1 MNIYGPKSE
10 KSFKEGVQAA
20 LCGDLEIVKQKT
32 RHGFNLED
40 TDEHGRSLLHYAV
53 LGGNLDIVRYL
64 VLNCQMDP
72 GYADEWLI
80 TPYDLA
86 DKELYLESSGKKPSD
101 TEAVYKSSSIKAS
114 QDDIYQKYYFNSEK
128 NRSDIYSFFNEYLGF
143 DLKDTYRNPALRSF
157 HADPSIVR
165 VGDDYYMVNSS
176 FIYFPGIPIS
186 HSKDLVNWE
195 LIGYAVTDPD
205 WASRHLGKLEGGRGF
220 WAPDISYHEGRFY
233 ICATLR
239 NNDDMEYPQTQIV
252 TSSDKPEGP
261 YDTPVI
267 HNISGIDPSL
277 FTDDDGRRYML
288 LNRGA
293 CLMEVSSDGKKIL
306 SDPEMIAYGWS
317 GHAPEGPHLIKK
329 DGYYY
334 CFLAEGGTGRG
345 HMITV
350 LRSKNLKGPYENC
363 PYNPIMTQKDPIAP
377 IQCCGHGKPVMTQD
391 GSWYMV
397 YLCERM
403 IDGKWGML
411 GRETALDKITWTA
424 DGWPIVNM
432 RKGPSYIA
440 KLPYESTSGTVICE
454 EIDKENLDKESIDK
468 ESIDKEGLD
477 IDGLYKDGIDKE
489 KTDSKKGD
497 NSIPYGGWLFTRTA
511 DKNYVD
517 VNKDGSISIKGDGR
531 DLCDISCRSFAVYN
545 QKDLVCEDEIQ
556 MVSSDG
562 LLEHEEAGMT
572 LYYDENSYIKFGLR
586 RDNGSTKAVIAQYR
600 DDKYIY
606 DNTFDI
612 EDIENA
618 NDINEAEVVINAD
631 DINNADDIKD
641 ANDINNVEDI
651 NKNIFTVL
659 TDNTQRSFILNG
671 RCLYIDKD
679 VTGICSEGLSKGK
692 RFTSATIGAY
702 VFGHNTHT
710 FIRRG

>member
-1 MNIYGPKSE
+1 MNIYSSKSE
-10 KSFKEGVQAA
+10 KGFKEGIEAA
-20 LCGDLEIVKQKT
+20 LSGDLELVKQKT
-32 RHGFNLED
+32 RHGLNLED
-40 TDEHGRSLLHYAV
+40 TDEHGRSVLHYAV
-53 LGGNLDIVRYL
+53 LGGNLEIVRYL
-64 VLNCQMDP
+64 VLSCQMDP
-72 GYADEWLI
+72 TYADEWLI

-86 DKELYLESSGKKPSD
+86 GEELYLEALGMLPSGGK
-101 TEAVYKSSSIKAS
+101 AVYGGLSVKAS
-114 QDDIYQKYYFNSEK
+114 QDYIYQKYYFKSKDNNKNSNLDSNSDSNEDNNDDSNNDNK
-128 NRSDIYSFFNEYLGF
+128 KDIYTFLKEHLGY
-143 DLKDTYRNPALRSF
+143 DLSDTYRNPVMRSF

-186 HSKDLVNWE
+186 HSKDLVNWQ

-205 WASRHLGKLEGGRGF
+205 WASEHLGRLEGGRGF
-220 WAPDISYHEGRFY
+220 WAPDISYHDGRFY

-252 TSSDKPEGP
+252 TSSDRPEGP

-293 CLMEVSSDGKKIL
+293 CLVEVSSDGKRIL

-345 HMITV
+345 HMITA
-350 LRSKNLKGPYENC
+350 LRSRNLKGPYENC

-440 KLPYESTSGTVICE
+440 KLPY
-454 EIDKENLDKESIDK
+454 DR
-468 ESIDKEGLD
+468 
-477 IDGLYKDGIDKE
+477 KDY
-489 KTDSKKGD
+489 TYVANDSK
-497 NSIPYGGWLFTRTA
+497 IPNDGKHNMTIPDGVWLFARTA
-511 DKNYVD
+511 DKKFVD
-517 VNKDGSISIKGDGR
+517 VRQDSSVMIKGDGR
-531 DLCDISCRSFAVYN
+531 DLCDIGCRSFAVYN
-545 QKDLVCEDEIQ
+545 QKDLVCRDEIQ
-556 MVSSDG
+556 MISPNG
-562 LLEHEEAGMT
+562 LLDHEEAGMT

-586 RDNGSTKAVIAQYR
+586 KQDGCTKAVITEYR
-600 DDKYIY
+600 DDRYIY
-606 DNTFDI
+606 EHIFNI
-612 EDIENA
+612 EDISENT
-618 NDINEAEVVINAD
+618 
-631 DINNADDIKD
+631 
-641 ANDINNVEDI
+641 
-651 NKNIFTVL
+651 FTL
-659 TDNTQRSFILNG
+659 ITDYTQRTFLLNG
-671 RCLYIDKD
+671 RCLYTAKD

-692 RFTSATIGAY
+692 RFTSAMIGAY
-702 VFGHNTHT
+702 VFGNNTHI
-710 FIRRG
+710 FIRRSEE

>member
-1 MNIYGPKSE
+1 MNIYSSKSE
-10 KSFKEGVQAA
+10 KGFKEGMEAA
-20 LCGDLEIVKQKT
+20 LSGDLELVKQKT
-32 RHGFNLED
+32 RHGLNLED
-40 TDEHGRSLLHYAV
+40 TDEHGRSVLHYAV
-53 LGGNLDIVRYL
+53 LGGNLEIVRYL
-64 VLNCQMDP
+64 VLSCQMDP
-72 GYADEWLI
+72 TYADEWLI

-86 DKELYLESSGKKPSD
+86 GEELYLEALGMLPSGGK
-101 TEAVYKSSSIKAS
+101 AVYGGLSVKAS
-114 QDDIYQKYYFNSEK
+114 QDYIYQKYYFKSKGNNKNSNLDSNSDSNEDNNEDSNND
-128 NRSDIYSFFNEYLGF
+128 NRKDIYTFLKEHLGY
-143 DLKDTYRNPALRSF
+143 DLSDTYRNPVMRSF

-186 HSKDLVNWE
+186 HSKDLVNWQ

-205 WASRHLGKLEGGRGF
+205 WASEHLGRLEGGRGF
-220 WAPDISYHEGRFY
+220 WAPDISYHDGRFY

-252 TSSDKPEGP
+252 TSSDRPEGP

-293 CLMEVSSDGKKIL
+293 CLMEVSSDGKRIL

-350 LRSKNLKGPYENC
+350 LRSRNLKGPYENC
-363 PYNPIMTQKDPIAP
+363 AYNPIMTQKDPIAP

-440 KLPYESTSGTVICE
+440 KLPYDLMDSTYVA
-454 EIDKENLDKESIDK
+454 N
-468 ESIDKEGLD
+468 
-477 IDGLYKDGIDKE
+477 
-489 KTDSKKGD
+489 DSK
-497 NSIPYGGWLFTRTA
+497 IPNEGKCNMTIPDFVWLFARTA
-511 DKNYVD
+511 DKKFVD
-517 VNKDGSISIKGDGR
+517 VRQDSSVMIKGDGR
-531 DLCDISCRSFAVYN
+531 DLCDIGCRSFAVYN
-545 QKDLVCEDEIQ
+545 QKDLVCRDEIQ
-556 MVSSDG
+556 MISPDG
-562 LLEHEEAGMT
+562 LLDHEEAGMT

-586 RDNGSTKAVIAQYR
+586 KQDGCTKAVITEYR
-600 DDKYIY
+600 DDRYIY
-606 DNTFDI
+606 EHIFNI
-612 EDIENA
+612 EDISENT
-618 NDINEAEVVINAD
+618 
-631 DINNADDIKD
+631 
-641 ANDINNVEDI
+641 
-651 NKNIFTVL
+651 FTL
-659 TDNTQRSFILNG
+659 ITDYTQRTFLLNG
-671 RCLYIDKD
+671 RCLYTAKD

-692 RFTSATIGAY
+692 RFTSAMIGAY
-702 VFGHNTHT
+702 VFGNNTHI
-710 FIRRG
+710 FIRRSEE

>member
-1 MNIYGPKSE
+1 MNIYSSKSE
-10 KSFKEGVQAA
+10 KGFKEGIEAA
-20 LCGDLEIVKQKT
+20 LSGDLELVKQKT
-32 RHGFNLED
+32 RHGLNLED
-40 TDEHGRSLLHYAV
+40 TDEHGRSVLHYAV
-53 LGGNLDIVRYL
+53 LGGNLEIVRYL
-64 VLNCQMDP
+64 VLSCQMDP
-72 GYADEWLI
+72 TYADEWLI

-86 DKELYLESSGKKPSD
+86 GEELYLEALGMLPSGGK
-101 TEAVYKSSSIKAS
+101 TVYGGLSVKAS
-114 QDDIYQKYYFNSEK
+114 QDYIYQKYYFKSKDNNKNSNSDSNEDGNND
-128 NRSDIYSFFNEYLGF
+128 NRKDIYTFLKEYLGY
-143 DLKDTYRNPALRSF
+143 DLSDTYRNPVMRSF

-186 HSKDLVNWE
+186 HSKDLVNWR

-205 WASRHLGKLEGGRGF
+205 WASEHLGRLEGGRGF
-220 WAPDISYHEGRFY
+220 WAPDISYHDGRFY

-252 TSSDKPEGP
+252 TSSDRPEGP

-293 CLMEVSSDGKKIL
+293 CLVEVSSDGKRIL

-350 LRSKNLKGPYENC
+350 LRSRNLKGPYENC

-391 GSWYMV
+391 GNWYMV

-440 KLPYESTSGTVICE
+440 KLPYDRKDSTYVA
-454 EIDKENLDKESIDK
+454 N
-468 ESIDKEGLD
+468 
-477 IDGLYKDGIDKE
+477 
-489 KTDSKKGD
+489 DSK
-497 NSIPYGGWLFTRTA
+497 IPNDGKHNMTIPDFVWLFARTA
-511 DKNYVD
+511 DKKFVD
-517 VNKDGSISIKGDGR
+517 VRQDSSVMIKGDGR
-531 DLCDISCRSFAVYN
+531 DLCDIGCRSFAVYN
-545 QKDLVCEDEIQ
+545 QKDLVCRDEIQ
-556 MVSSDG
+556 MISPNG
-562 LLEHEEAGMT
+562 LLDNEEAGMT

-586 RDNGSTKAVIAQYR
+586 KQDGCTKAVITEYR
-600 DDKYIY
+600 DDRYIY
-606 DNTFDI
+606 EHIFNI
-612 EDIENA
+612 EDISENT
-618 NDINEAEVVINAD
+618 
-631 DINNADDIKD
+631 
-641 ANDINNVEDI
+641 
-651 NKNIFTVL
+651 FTL
-659 TDNTQRSFILNG
+659 ITDYTQRTFLLNG
-671 RCLYIDKD
+671 RCLYTAKD

-692 RFTSATIGAY
+692 RFTSAMIGAY
-702 VFGHNTHT
+702 VFGNNTHI
-710 FIRRG
+710 FIRRSKE

>member
-1 MNIYGPKSE
+1 MNIYSSKSE
-10 KSFKEGVQAA
+10 KGFKEGIEAA
-20 LCGDLEIVKQKT
+20 LSGDLELVKQKT
-32 RHGFNLED
+32 RHGLNLED
-40 TDEHGRSLLHYAV
+40 TDEHGRSVLHYAV
-53 LGGNLDIVRYL
+53 LGGNLEIVRYL
-64 VLNCQMDP
+64 VLSCQMDP
-72 GYADEWLI
+72 TYADEWLI

-86 DKELYLESSGKKPSD
+86 GEELYIEALGMLPSGGN
-101 TEAVYKSSSIKAS
+101 AVYGGLSVKAS
-114 QDDIYQKYYFNSEK
+114 QDYIYQKYYFKSKDKNSNSDSNLDSNEDNNEDSNNDNK
-128 NRSDIYSFFNEYLGF
+128 KDIYTFLKEHLGY
-143 DLKDTYRNPALRSF
+143 DLSDTYRNPVMRSF

-186 HSKDLVNWE
+186 HSKDLVNWQ

-205 WASRHLGKLEGGRGF
+205 WASEHLGRLEGGRGF
-220 WAPDISYHEGRFY
+220 WAPDISYHDGRFY

-252 TSSDKPEGP
+252 TSSDRPEGP

-293 CLMEVSSDGKKIL
+293 CLMEVSSDGKRIL

-391 GSWYMV
+391 GNWYMV

-440 KLPYESTSGTVICE
+440 KLPYDRKGPSYIAKLPY
-454 EIDKENLDKESIDK
+454 DR
-468 ESIDKEGLD
+468 
-477 IDGLYKDGIDKE
+477 KDSSYVAK
-489 KTDSKKGD
+489 DSK
-497 NSIPYGGWLFTRTA
+497 IPDDGKHNMTIPGFVWLFARTA
-511 DKNYVD
+511 DKKFVD
-517 VNKDGSISIKGDGR
+517 VRQDSSVMIKGDGR
-531 DLCDISCRSFAVYN
+531 DLCDIGCRSFAVYN
-545 QKDLVCEDEIQ
+545 QKDLVCRDEIQ
-556 MVSSDG
+556 MISPNG
-562 LLEHEEAGMT
+562 LLDHEEAGMT
-572 LYYDENSYIKFGLR
+572 LYYDENSYIKFVLR
-586 RDNGSTKAVIAQYR
+586 KQAGCTKAVITEYR
-600 DDKYIY
+600 DDRYIY
-606 DNTFDI
+606 EHIFNI
-612 EDIENA
+612 EDISENT
-618 NDINEAEVVINAD
+618 
-631 DINNADDIKD
+631 
-641 ANDINNVEDI
+641 
-651 NKNIFTVL
+651 FTL
-659 TDNTQRSFILNG
+659 ITDNTQRTFLLNG
-671 RCLYIDKD
+671 RCLYTAKD

-692 RFTSATIGAY
+692 RFTSAMIGAY
-702 VFGHNTHT
+702 VFGNNTHVFT
-710 FIRRG
+710 KKK

>member
-1 MNIYGPKSE
+1 MNIYSSKSE
-10 KSFKEGVQAA
+10 KGFKEGIEAA
-20 LCGDLEIVKQKT
+20 LSGDLELVKQKT
-32 RHGFNLED
+32 RHGLNLED
-40 TDEHGRSLLHYAV
+40 TDEHGRSVLHYAV
-53 LGGNLDIVRYL
+53 LGGNLEIVRYL
-64 VLNCQMDP
+64 VLSCQMDP
-72 GYADEWLI
+72 TYADEWLI

-86 DKELYLESSGKKPSD
+86 GEELYIEALGMLPSGGN
-101 TEAVYKSSSIKAS
+101 AVYGGLSVKAS
-114 QDDIYQKYYFNSEK
+114 QDYIYQKYYFKSKDKNSNSDSNLDSNEDNNEDSNNDNK
-128 NRSDIYSFFNEYLGF
+128 KDIYTFLKEHLGY
-143 DLKDTYRNPALRSF
+143 DLSDTYRNPVMRSF

-186 HSKDLVNWE
+186 HSKDLVNWQ

-205 WASRHLGKLEGGRGF
+205 WASEHLGRLEGGRGF
-220 WAPDISYHEGRFY
+220 WAPDISYHDGRFY

-252 TSSDKPEGP
+252 TSSDRPEGP

-293 CLMEVSSDGKKIL
+293 CLMEVSSDGKRIL

-391 GSWYMV
+391 GNWYMV

-440 KLPYESTSGTVICE
+440 KLPY
-454 EIDKENLDKESIDK
+454 DR
-468 ESIDKEGLD
+468 
-477 IDGLYKDGIDKE
+477 KDSSYVAK
-489 KTDSKKGD
+489 DSK
-497 NSIPYGGWLFTRTA
+497 IPDDGKHNMTIPGFVWLFARTA
-511 DKNYVD
+511 DKKFVD
-517 VNKDGSISIKGDGR
+517 VRQDSYVMIKGDGR
-531 DLCDISCRSFAVYN
+531 DLCDIGCRSFAVYN
-545 QKDLVCEDEIQ
+545 QKDLVCRDEIQ
-556 MVSSDG
+556 MISPNG
-562 LLEHEEAGMT
+562 LLDHEEAGMT
-572 LYYDENSYIKFGLR
+572 LYYDENSYIKFVLR
-586 RDNGSTKAVIAQYR
+586 KQAGCTKAVITEYR
-600 DDKYIY
+600 DDRYIY
-606 DNTFDI
+606 EHIFNI
-612 EDIENA
+612 EDISENT
-618 NDINEAEVVINAD
+618 
-631 DINNADDIKD
+631 
-641 ANDINNVEDI
+641 
-651 NKNIFTVL
+651 FTL
-659 TDNTQRSFILNG
+659 ITDNTQRTFLLNG
-671 RCLYIDKD
+671 RCLYTAKD

-692 RFTSATIGAY
+692 RFTSAMIGAY
-702 VFGHNTHT
+702 VFGNNTHVFT
-710 FIRRG
+710 KKK

>member
-1 MNIYGPKSE
+1 MNIYSSKSE
-10 KSFKEGVQAA
+10 KGFKEGIEAA
-20 LCGDLEIVKQKT
+20 LSGDLELVKQKT
-32 RHGFNLED
+32 RHGLNLED
-40 TDEHGRSLLHYAV
+40 TDEHGRSVLHYAV
-53 LGGNLDIVRYL
+53 LGGNLEIVRYL
-64 VLNCQMDP
+64 VLSCQMDP
-72 GYADEWLI
+72 TYADEWLI

-86 DKELYLESSGKKPSD
+86 GEELYLEALGMLPSGGK
-101 TEAVYKSSSIKAS
+101 AVYGGLSVKAS
-114 QDDIYQKYYFNSEK
+114 QDYIYQKYYFKSKDNNKNSNSDSNEDNNEDGNND
-128 NRSDIYSFFNEYLGF
+128 NRKDIYTFLKEHLGY
-143 DLKDTYRNPALRSF
+143 DLSDTYRNPVMRSF

-165 VGDDYYMVNSS
+165 VVDDYYMVNSS

-186 HSKDLVNWE
+186 HSKDLVNWQ

-205 WASRHLGKLEGGRGF
+205 WASEHLGRLEGGRGF
-220 WAPDISYHEGRFY
+220 WAPDISYHDGRFY

-252 TSSDKPEGP
+252 TSSDRPEGP

-293 CLMEVSSDGKKIL
+293 CLVEVSSDGKRIL

-350 LRSKNLKGPYENC
+350 LRSRNLKGPYENC

-440 KLPYESTSGTVICE
+440 KLPY
-454 EIDKENLDKESIDK
+454 DR
-468 ESIDKEGLD
+468 
-477 IDGLYKDGIDKE
+477 KDSNYVAN
-489 KTDSKKGD
+489 DSKIWNDGKH
-497 NSIPYGGWLFTRTA
+497 NMTIPDGVWLFARTA
-511 DKNYVD
+511 DKKFVD
-517 VNKDGSISIKGDGR
+517 VRQDSSVMIKGDGR
-531 DLCDISCRSFAVYN
+531 DLCDIGCRSFAVYN
-545 QKDLVCEDEIQ
+545 QKDLVCRDEIQ
-556 MVSSDG
+556 MISPNG
-562 LLEHEEAGMT
+562 LLDHEEAGMT

-586 RDNGSTKAVIAQYR
+586 KQDGCTKAVITEYR
-600 DDKYIY
+600 DDRYIY
-606 DNTFDI
+606 EHIFNI
-612 EDIENA
+612 EDISENT
-618 NDINEAEVVINAD
+618 
-631 DINNADDIKD
+631 
-641 ANDINNVEDI
+641 
-651 NKNIFTVL
+651 FTL
-659 TDNTQRSFILNG
+659 ITDYTQRTFLLNG
-671 RCLYIDKD
+671 RCLYTAKD
-679 VTGICSEGLSKGK
+679 VIGICSEGLSKGK
-692 RFTSATIGAY
+692 RFTSAMIGAY
-702 VFGHNTHT
+702 VFGNNTHI
-710 FIRRG
+710 FIRRSEE

>member
-1 MNIYGPKSE
+1 MNIYSSKSE
-10 KSFKEGVQAA
+10 KGFKEGIEAA
-20 LCGDLEIVKQKT
+20 LSGNLELVKQKT
-32 RHGFNLED
+32 RHGLNLED
-40 TDEHGRSLLHYAV
+40 TDEHGRSVLHYAV
-53 LGGNLDIVRYL
+53 LGGNLEIVRYL
-64 VLNCQMDP
+64 VLSCQMDP
-72 GYADEWLI
+72 TYADEWLI

-86 DKELYLESSGKKPSD
+86 GEELYLEALGMLPSGGK
-101 TEAVYKSSSIKAS
+101 AVYGGLSVKAS
-114 QDDIYQKYYFNSEK
+114 QDYIYQKYYFKSKDNNKNSNSDSNEDGNND
-128 NRSDIYSFFNEYLGF
+128 NRKDIYTFLKEHLGY
-143 DLKDTYRNPALRSF
+143 DLSDTYRNPVMRSF

-186 HSKDLVNWE
+186 HSKDLVNWQ

-205 WASRHLGKLEGGRGF
+205 WASEHLGRLEGGRGF
-220 WAPDISYHEGRFY
+220 WAPDISYHDGRFY

-252 TSSDKPEGP
+252 TSSDRPEGP

-293 CLMEVSSDGKKIL
+293 CLMEVSSDGKRIL

-350 LRSKNLKGPYENC
+350 LRSRNLKGPYENC

-391 GSWYMV
+391 GSWYIV

-432 RKGPSYIA
+432 CKGPSYIA
-440 KLPYESTSGTVICE
+440 KLPY
-454 EIDKENLDKESIDK
+454 DR
-468 ESIDKEGLD
+468 
-477 IDGLYKDGIDKE
+477 KDSNYVAN
-489 KTDSKKGD
+489 DSKIWNDGKH
-497 NSIPYGGWLFTRTA
+497 NMTIPDGVWLFARTA
-511 DKNYVD
+511 DKKFVD
-517 VNKDGSISIKGDGR
+517 VRRDSSVMIKGDGR
-531 DLCDISCRSFAVYN
+531 DLCDIGCRSFAVYN
-545 QKDLVCEDEIQ
+545 QKDLVCRDEIQ
-556 MVSSDG
+556 MISPNG
-562 LLEHEEAGMT
+562 LLDHEEAGMT

-586 RDNGSTKAVIAQYR
+586 KQDGCTKAVITEYR
-600 DDKYIY
+600 DDRYIY
-606 DNTFDI
+606 EHIFNI
-612 EDIENA
+612 EDISENT
-618 NDINEAEVVINAD
+618 
-631 DINNADDIKD
+631 
-641 ANDINNVEDI
+641 
-651 NKNIFTVL
+651 FTL
-659 TDNTQRSFILNG
+659 ITDYTQRTFLLNG
-671 RCLYIDKD
+671 RCLYTAKD
-679 VTGICSEGLSKGK
+679 VIGICSEGLSKGK
-692 RFTSATIGAY
+692 RFTSAMIGAY
-702 VFGHNTHT
+702 VFGNNTHI
-710 FIRRG
+710 FIRRSEE

>member
-1 MNIYGPKSE
+1 MNIYSSKSE
-10 KSFKEGVQAA
+10 KGFKEGIEAA
-20 LCGDLEIVKQKT
+20 LSGDLELVKQKT
-32 RHGFNLED
+32 RHGLNLED
-40 TDEHGRSLLHYAV
+40 TDEHGRSVLHYAV
-53 LGGNLDIVRYL
+53 LGGNLEIVRYL
-64 VLNCQMDP
+64 VLSCQMDP
-72 GYADEWLI
+72 TYADEWLI

-86 DKELYLESSGKKPSD
+86 GEELYLEALGMLPSGGK
-101 TEAVYKSSSIKAS
+101 AVYGGLSVKAS
-114 QDDIYQKYYFNSEK
+114 QDYIYQKYYFKSKDNNKNSNSDSNEDNNEDGNND
-128 NRSDIYSFFNEYLGF
+128 NRKDIYTFLKEHLGY
-143 DLKDTYRNPALRSF
+143 DLSDTYRNPVMRSF

-186 HSKDLVNWE
+186 HSKDLVNWQ

-205 WASRHLGKLEGGRGF
+205 WASEHLGRLEGGRGF
-220 WAPDISYHEGRFY
+220 WAPDISYHDGRFY

-252 TSSDKPEGP
+252 TSSDRPEGP

-293 CLMEVSSDGKKIL
+293 CLMEVSSDGKRIL

-350 LRSKNLKGPYENC
+350 LRSRNLKGPYENC
-363 PYNPIMTQKDPIAP
+363 PYNPIMTQKDPIAS

-391 GSWYMV
+391 GNWYMV

-440 KLPYESTSGTVICE
+440 KLPYDRKDSTYVA
-454 EIDKENLDKESIDK
+454 N
-468 ESIDKEGLD
+468 
-477 IDGLYKDGIDKE
+477 
-489 KTDSKKGD
+489 DSKIPNDGKHNMTIPAVTGRKRECPEVHGCT
-497 NSIPYGGWLFTRTA
+497 SIPVITGRKRECPEVHGCTSIPASVWLFARTA
-511 DKNYVD
+511 DKKFVD
-517 VNKDGSISIKGDGR
+517 VRQDSSVMIKGDGR
-531 DLCDISCRSFAVYN
+531 DLCDIGCRSFAVYN
-545 QKDLVCEDEIQ
+545 QKDLVCRDEIQ
-556 MVSSDG
+556 MISPNG
-562 LLEHEEAGMT
+562 LLDHEEAGMT

-586 RDNGSTKAVIAQYR
+586 KQDGCTKAVITEYR
-600 DDKYIY
+600 DDRYIY
-606 DNTFDI
+606 EHIFNI
-612 EDIENA
+612 EDISENT
-618 NDINEAEVVINAD
+618 
-631 DINNADDIKD
+631 
-641 ANDINNVEDI
+641 
-651 NKNIFTVL
+651 FTL
-659 TDNTQRSFILNG
+659 ITDYTQRTFLLNG
-671 RCLYIDKD
+671 RCLYTAKD

-692 RFTSATIGAY
+692 RFTSAMIGAY
-702 VFGHNTHT
+702 VFGNNTHI
-710 FIRRG
+710 FIRRSEE